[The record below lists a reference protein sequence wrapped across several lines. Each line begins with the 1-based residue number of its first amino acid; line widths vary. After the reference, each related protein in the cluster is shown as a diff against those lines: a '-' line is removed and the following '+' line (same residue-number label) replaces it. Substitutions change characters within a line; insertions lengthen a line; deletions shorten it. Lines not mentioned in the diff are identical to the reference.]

1 MEQLTKCAAI
11 YGYGLTVSG
20 VAGFAGKGQDI
31 FVCGA
36 VKPGKDNI
44 LRVAYIQT
52 VDFVFL
58 LNITGA
64 GAQIPDAL
72 GPVGLFRQLQ
82 GDIFKE
88 DMLNI
93 AGFIPV
99 NQNPVLTGTVDVPE
113 GNIFNITNRG
123 VLFPAKPGN
132 CHRFGFSPPVV
143 GGKLPCINGKPG
155 KGNIFNAA
163 LIPKLQGNSPVA
175 AGNVTVL
182 YQNIAERGFTLRT
195 EFDGSTGGNQS
206 AAGNGDIFTG
216 TILHGVFRIFE
227 NNTVVS
233 TFYVAADNPHVFTVV
248 RVDSV
253 TVCKTEVV
261 DNPDTFD

>member
-163 LIPKLQGNSPVA
+163 LIPKLQGDTAVGTADAAVA
-175 AGNVTVL
+175 DGDV
-182 YQNIAERGFTLRT
+182 AEGSLTLRA
-195 EFDGSTGGNQS
+195 EFDCGAGGDQCTVVDN
-206 AAGNGDIFTG
+206 NVFTG
-216 TILHGVFRIFE
+216 TVLNCRSVVVGAVAKG
-227 NNTVVS
+227 TVVIYIVYHGS
-233 TFYVAADNPHVFTVV
+233 LLSA
-248 RVDSV
+248 RS
-253 TVCKTEVV
+253 CEKSC
-261 DNPDTFD
+261 

>member
-72 GPVGLFRQLQ
+72 GPVGLFVSFRVTFSKRTCSILQ
-82 GDIFKE
+82 
-88 DMLNI
+88 
-93 AGFIPV
+93 
-99 NQNPVLTGTVDVPE
+99 VL
-113 GNIFNITNRG
+113 
-123 VLFPAKPGN
+123 
-132 CHRFGFSPPVV
+132 SP
-143 GGKLPCINGKPG
+143 
-155 KGNIFNAA
+155 
-163 LIPKLQGNSPVA
+163 
-175 AGNVTVL
+175 
-182 YQNIAERGFTLRT
+182 
-195 EFDGSTGGNQS
+195 
-206 AAGNGDIFTG
+206 
-216 TILHGVFRIFE
+216 
-227 NNTVVS
+227 
-233 TFYVAADNPHVFTVV
+233 
-248 RVDSV
+248 
-253 TVCKTEVV
+253 
-261 DNPDTFD
+261 